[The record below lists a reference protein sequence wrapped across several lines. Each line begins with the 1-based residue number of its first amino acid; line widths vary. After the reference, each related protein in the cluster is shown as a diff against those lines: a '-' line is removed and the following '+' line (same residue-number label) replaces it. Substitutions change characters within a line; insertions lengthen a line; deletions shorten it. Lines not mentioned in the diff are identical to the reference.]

1 MLLALK
7 SNLSRINRLSN
18 RSDNFLSPSS
28 AEAVKIVH
36 VYSSVIRCRVVFNLE
51 DYAKYVLID

>member
-7 SNLSRINRLSN
+7 SNLSRINRLSK
-18 RSDNFLSPSS
+18 RSDNFLSPSR
-28 AEAVKIVH
+28 AGAVKIVH

-51 DYAKYVLID
+51 DYAK